1 MDAIADHTNAN
12 DLKWTVNEM
21 RQQNGIAV
29 SGNMNVSSIHQRA
42 TNFDL
47 PVGLENI
54 GNTCYLN
61 SLLQYLFTVKP
72 VRDIALNFDS
82 FKMDLVDEDIEKRL
96 LGGNKMQMDRGE
108 AVVAQACKWNKL
120 CTSHLTSLLTWV
132 QSHKSSRS
140 CSTTSKIRTKS
151 PPDLPRD

>member
-1 MDAIADHTNAN
+1 MEAIADHTNSI

-29 SGNMNVSSIHQRA
+29 SGGSGNLPTQDRPVNY
-42 TNFDL
+42 DL

-72 VRDIALNFDS
+72 VRDIALNYES
-82 FKMDLVDEDIEKRL
+82 FKLDLNDESIKARL

-108 AVVAQACKWNKL
+108 AVVAQACKDNFMPISFESKL
-120 CTSHLTSLLTWV
+120 TQNSCTRAFGALC
-132 QSHKSSRS
+132 QSRNV
-140 CSTTSKIRTKS
+140 
-151 PPDLPRD
+151 